1 MVNGNLKISRSF
13 RNTLKF
19 HFSKIYKY
27 IRLFRS
33 KNITIPILCY
43 HSVSDCINY
52 EADSISISDFESHIK
67 FLKENY
73 NVISLEKAFNFIENQ
88 KIDIENPVVITF
100 DDGYIDNYHSA
111 FPILKNFN
119 AHATIFLVSNFI
131 NNKIKLIDDKN
142 FEPMSWEHIIEMD
155 QSENINFGAH
165 SHNHPILSSL
175 DDDAVIDEISLSKK
189 IIEEKLQHPIKMFAY
204 PNGQE
209 ADIPS
214 AAINY
219 INQNDFSLACSTLWK
234 TNHKFSEK
242 YILSR
247 VMISGDDNLE
257 NLKSKVDGDYD
268 FIYWIQ
274 KIKYLLSKVFHIRSD
289 GY

>member
-1 MVNGNLKISRSF
+1 MTNGNLKISRSS
-13 RNTLKF
+13 RNNLKF
-19 HFSKIYKY
+19 YFSKLFKY
-27 IRLFRS
+27 FKLFKS
-33 KNITIPILCY
+33 KNIRIPILCY

-52 EADSISISDFESHIK
+52 EADSISISDFEYHIK

-73 NVISLEKAFNFIENQ
+73 NVISLEKAFKFIENQ

-111 FPILKNFN
+111 FPILKKFN

-131 NNKIKLIDDKN
+131 NNKINLIDDKN
-142 FEPMSWEHIIEMD
+142 FKPMSWEQIIEMD
-155 QSENINFGAH
+155 QSENISFGAH

-175 DDDAVIDEISLSKK
+175 DEDSVIEEIFTSKK
-189 IIEEKLQHPIKMFAY
+189 IIEEKLQHPIRMFAY

-214 AAINY
+214 TAINY
-219 INQNDFSLACSTLWK
+219 ISQNDFSLACSTLWK
-234 TNHKFSEK
+234 TNHRLSEQ

-274 KIKYLLSKVFHIRSD
+274 KIKYILSKVFYIRRDS
-289 GY
+289 Y